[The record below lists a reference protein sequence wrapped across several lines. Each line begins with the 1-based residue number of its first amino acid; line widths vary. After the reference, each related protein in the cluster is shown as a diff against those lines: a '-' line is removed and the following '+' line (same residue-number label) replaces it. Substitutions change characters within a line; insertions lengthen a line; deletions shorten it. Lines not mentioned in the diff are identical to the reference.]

1 MFPQA
6 DPNGHLQQDKQE
18 HPEGQGAASI
28 QEIQEIVRQETDNGR
43 AIVRFLVGAME
54 GRLEGSKPSHR
65 LQAARQLV
73 NLGFTDAQGFIDEN
87 TQPSNRRKPPTP
99 RRKTPVAISGKLAQI
114 VREETEDGRVAIR
127 FLVDVMLG
135 TLQGFKPHHRL
146 AAARELLRRG
156 FDNAHDDGPGRP
168 PAVRQ
173 PVAERQQPVASID
186 DNGPAPMP
194 VRRPAAYRE
203 EAIDHNTYPLDHR
216 HADEFDDEAAA
227 PSYDNPGSTDHDDLP
242 RTAPG
247 YPRTPGYPH
256 TKVAAPD
263 PKTFTNREPP
273 TGRRKSDTRN
283 PLRIFF

>member
-1 MFPQA
+1 MFPTTE
-6 DPNGHLQQDKQE
+6 PNGSLHQDKQE
-18 HPEGQGAASI
+18 HPEGQGAAPI

-43 AIVRFLVGAME
+43 VIVRFLVGAME

-65 LQAARQLV
+65 LHAARQLV
-73 NLGFTDAQGFIDEN
+73 NLGFTGAQVFIDRSA
-87 TQPSNRRKPPTP
+87 QHRRGSAPAP
-99 RRKTPVAISGKLAQI
+99 RRKTPVAIYGKLAQI
-114 VREETEDGRVAIR
+114 VREETEDGRVAVR

-156 FDNAHDDGPGRP
+156 FDNAPGDGPGRP

-173 PVAERQQPVASID
+173 PVAVRQQPVASID

-203 EAIDHNTYPLDHR
+203 EAIDHNTYPPDHR

-227 PSYDNPGSTDHDDLP
+227 PSYDDPGASDHDDFP

-247 YPRTPGYPH
+247 YPRP
-256 TKVAAPD
+256 KVAAPD

-273 TGRRKSDTRN
+273 PGRRKSDTRN

>member
-1 MFPQA
+1 M
-6 DPNGHLQQDKQE
+6 
-18 HPEGQGAASI
+18 
-28 QEIQEIVRQETDNGR
+28 RQETDGGR
-43 AIVRFLVGAME
+43 TIVRFLVGAME

-65 LQAARQLV
+65 LHAARQLV
-73 NLGFTDAQGFIDEN
+73 NLGFTGAQVFIDEN

-156 FDNAHDDGPGRP
+156 FDNAPGGDQARP
-168 PAVRQ
+168 TAAR
-173 PVAERQQPVASID
+173 RQQPFDHNSY
-186 DNGPAPMP
+186 APMP
-194 VRRPAAYRE
+194 VRQEPVDDRR

-227 PSYDNPGSTDHDDLP
+227 PSYDDPGASDHDDFP
-242 RTAPG
+242 CTAPG
-247 YPRTPGYPH
+247 YPRPE
-256 TKVAAPD
+256 VAAPD

-273 TGRRKSDTRN
+273 PGRRKSDIRN

>member
-1 MFPQA
+1 MFPTS
-6 DPNGHLQQDKQE
+6 DPNRHLQQSKQE
-18 HPEGQGAASI
+18 HPEGQGAAP
-28 QEIQEIVRQETDNGR
+28 IQEIVRQETDNGR

-65 LQAARQLV
+65 LHAARQLV
-73 NLGFTDAQGFIDEN
+73 NLGFTGAQDFIDRSA
-87 TQPSNRRKPPTP
+87 QHRRGSAPAP

-156 FDNAHDDGPGRP
+156 FDNAPGGDQVRP
-168 PAVRQ
+168 TA
-173 PVAERQQPVASID
+173 ARQQSVASID

-203 EAIDHNTYPLDHR
+203 EAIDHDTYPPDHR

-227 PSYDNPGSTDHDDLP
+227 PSYDDPGATDHDDFS

-247 YPRTPGYPH
+247 YPRPE
-256 TKVAAPD
+256 VAAPD

-273 TGRRKSDTRN
+273 PGRRKSDTRN

>member
-1 MFPQA
+1 MFPTA
-6 DPNGHLQQDKQE
+6 EPNGSLHQDKQE
-18 HPEGQGAASI
+18 HPEDHGPIS
-28 QEIQEIVRQETDNGR
+28 IQEIVRQETDNGR

-65 LQAARQLV
+65 LHAARQLV
-73 NLGFTDAQGFIDEN
+73 NLGLTDAQVFIDEN

-99 RRKTPVAISGKLAQI
+99 KRKTPVAISGKLAQI

-135 TLQGFKPHHRL
+135 ALQGFKPHHRL

-156 FDNAHDDGPGRP
+156 FDNAPGDAPGRP

-186 DNGPAPMP
+186 DNGPATMP

-203 EAIDHNTYPLDHR
+203 EAIDHNSYPPDHR

-227 PSYDNPGSTDHDDLP
+227 PSYDDPGASDHDDFP
-242 RTAPG
+242 RTVPG
-247 YPRTPGYPH
+247 YPRR
-256 TKVAAPD
+256 KVAAPD
-263 PKTFTNREPP
+263 PRTFTDREPP
-273 TGRRKSDTRN
+273 PDRRRSDTRN

>member
-1 MFPQA
+1 MFPTS
-6 DPNGHLQQDKQE
+6 DPNGHLQQSKQE
-18 HPEGQGAASI
+18 HPEGQGAAPI

-65 LQAARQLV
+65 LHAARQLV
-73 NLGFTDAQGFIDEN
+73 NLGFTGAQVFIDQN
-87 TQPSNRRKPPTP
+87 TQHRRRNAPES
-99 RRKTPVAISGKLAQI
+99 RGKTPVAISGKLAQI

-156 FDNAHDDGPGRP
+156 FDNAPGDGPGRP

-173 PVAERQQPVASID
+173 PVAERQQQPVDHNSY
-186 DNGPAPMP
+186 APMP
-194 VRRPAAYRE
+194 VRQEPVDDRRDAV
-203 EAIDHNTYPLDHR
+203 DHDDYPVDHR
-216 HADEFDDEAAA
+216 HEDEFDDEAAA
-227 PSYDNPGSTDHDDLP
+227 PSHDDPGDPDHDDFP

-247 YPRTPGYPH
+247 HPRP
-256 TKVAAPD
+256 KVAAPD
-263 PKTFTNREPP
+263 PKTSTNREPP
-273 TGRRKSDTRN
+273 PGQRKSDTRN